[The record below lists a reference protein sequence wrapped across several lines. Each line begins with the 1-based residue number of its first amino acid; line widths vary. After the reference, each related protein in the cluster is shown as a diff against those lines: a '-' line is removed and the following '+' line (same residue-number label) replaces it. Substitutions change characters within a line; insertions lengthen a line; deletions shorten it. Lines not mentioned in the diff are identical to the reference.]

1 MAILGCSIEWRKRVI
16 VKIDR
21 LLGILSVLADT
32 DRITI
37 QELAERFEVSKRT
50 IFRDLDTLNESGVPI
65 VTYSGIG
72 GGVAILEG
80 YKLKKNILS
89 KNDIKNLFTALN
101 GLMSIDESS
110 SLTNLMAKLIPEE
123 TSTVFSESD
132 YVIDLSSWF
141 QDSITH
147 EKVSDLHKAIQ
158 NRNCIDLEYISKR
171 SRSRRRVQPHKIVF
185 KQSCWYLYAFCEE
198 NQEFRLFKVNRIAAY
213 EIMDARFNCKV
224 VEKIDFGKNFGAGLF
239 SSKDPTTL
247 FEVIL
252 EYDFTNEFFLTDK
265 IDAKFFYVVSDAK
278 EQGQIK
284 FSVSSLDLA
293 ANLVFSLQDKVKV
306 IAPLAL
312 KEAVK
317 NKIKRMNALYKDDT

>member
-1 MAILGCSIEWRKRVI
+1 

-21 LLGILSVLADT
+21 LLGISSVLANT

-72 GGVAILEG
+72 GGVAIVEG
-80 YKLKKNILS
+80 YKLKRNILS
-89 KNDIKNLFTALN
+89 KNDMKNVFTALN
-101 GLMSIDESS
+101 GLMSIDGST
-110 SLTNLMAKLIPEE
+110 SLTNLMAKLIPEK
-123 TSTVFSESD
+123 TSAVFSESD

-147 EKVSDLHKAIQ
+147 EQVSDLHKAIK
-158 NRNCIDLEYISKR
+158 NRNCIYLEYISKR
-171 SRSRRRVQPHKIVF
+171 SRSARIVQPHKLVF
-185 KQSCWYLYAFCEE
+185 KQSCWYLYAFCED
-198 NQEFRLFKVNRIAAY
+198 NQKFRLFKVNRIATY
-213 EIMDARFNCKV
+213 EIMDVSFNFKA
-224 VEKIDFGKNFGAGLF
+224 VEKIDFGKDFGVGLF
-239 SSKDPTTL
+239 SSQDPASL

-252 EYDFTNEFFLTDK
+252 EYDVTNEFFLTDK
-265 IDAKFFYVVSDAK
+265 IDAKFIHRINSAK
-278 EQGQIK
+278 ESGQIM
-284 FSVSSLDLA
+284 FSVSNLEWA
-293 ANLVFSLQDKVKV
+293 TNLVLSLQDKVKV

-317 NKIKRMNALYKDDT
+317 TRIKRITALYKDDT

>member
-1 MAILGCSIEWRKRVI
+1 

-21 LLGILSVLADT
+21 LLGILSVLANT

-72 GGVAILEG
+72 GGVAVIEG
-80 YKLKKNILS
+80 YKLKSNILS
-89 KNDIKNLFTALN
+89 KNDIKNVFTALN

-110 SLTNLMAKLIPEE
+110 DLTNLMAKLIPEE

-141 QDSITH
+141 QDSITQD
-147 EKVSDLHKAIQ
+147 KVSNLHKAIK
-158 NRNCIDLEYISKR
+158 NRNCIYLEYISKK
-171 SRSRRRVQPHKIVF
+171 SRSARIIHPHKLVF
-185 KQSCWYLYAFCEE
+185 KQSCWYLYAFCED
-198 NQEFRLFKVNRIAAY
+198 NQEFRLFKVNRIATY
-213 EIMDARFNCKV
+213 KIMDASFNCKA
-224 VEKIDFGKNFGAGLF
+224 VEKIDFRNDFGVGLF
-239 SSKDPTTL
+239 SSQDSTSL

-252 EYDFTNEFFLTDK
+252 EYDVTNEFFLTDK
-265 IDAKFFYVVSDAK
+265 IDAKFFNRINSAK
-278 EQGQIK
+278 EKGQII
-284 FSVSSLDLA
+284 FSASNLEWVT
-293 ANLVFSLQDKVKV
+293 NLVFSLQDKVKV

-312 KEAVK
+312 KETVK
-317 NKIKRMNALYKDDT
+317 TRIKRINELYKDDI